1 MNFKN
6 HYNTKAFRENP
17 LICNVQYSSM
27 KSGFPVLLCLF
38 LFILGCSKD
47 KFNVNPSLRI
57 KSYSK
62 LVSSGEFFNAVLEYS
77 QKKGKISGDS
87 LTIIRHRYNQKPV
100 SPPDQQTNDTILTI
114 LNGDPDA
121 IPDANSAEFNVS
133 LDYTFIHIDNG
144 ENDSIDFR
152 FILTDLSGRKSDTVR
167 TGMVVLLNN

>member
-38 LFILGCSKD
+38 LFIH
-47 KFNVNPSLRI
+47 
-57 KSYSK
+57 
-62 LVSSGEFFNAVLEYS
+62 AVLEYS